1 MTAGLEVR
9 GGSGGLTVQLT
20 QLERAAGVL
29 QSVGGEV
36 AETAVSIG
44 LTAAEPSLA
53 LAGVVAP
60 VEYAA
65 AELAICRCVGTTGAG
80 GIAAEILASAA
91 TTRAAV
97 STYRTGEAA
106 VEALFDGAATAV
118 GTGVGA
124 AIGAAAPAVAVAVV
138 GVGVALSPGA
148 RIALQAPGAR
158 ERVLGAGLGL
168 GQGADEILFDHPWLV
183 PAAADGL
190 DGLVLGMGVGQPALG
205 TWLSWRS
212 GRFGVPYP
220 PRNREDALGVILAAT
235 RGAALDESD
244 QDVSVRVH
252 RESAGRAP
260 ANVTDLVASDG
271 PTSGGSRVRLTGV
284 PRPDGT
290 WTWVVDVPGTQTFH
304 PRAGDNPWDLT
315 SNVLLSSGR
324 ATLTTQAVSR
334 ALADAQRRTGS
345 TGTSRV
351 MLTGHSQGGIT
362 AAALAADPVLR
373 QRHGVTHVV
382 TSGAPVATVGV
393 PEDVSVLSLEHAEDL
408 VPGLEGED
416 NPDRESWVT
425 VQRAV
430 ADELGPD
437 ARATQAHH
445 VGHYAETAR
454 LVDASDDPSLAS
466 WRRGAS
472 DFLDGEGGEAVVI
485 DYDIERVPRG

>member
-9 GGSGGLTVQLT
+9 GGAGGLTVQLT

-29 QSVGGEV
+29 QSVGGDV
-36 AETAVSIG
+36 AETAIVIG
-44 LTAAEPSLA
+44 LAAAEPSLA
-53 LAGVVAP
+53 LAGVLAP

-65 AELAICRCVGTTGAG
+65 AELAICRCVGPTGAG
-80 GIAAEILASAA
+80 GIATEILASAV

-97 STYRTGEAA
+97 ATYRTGEAA

-118 GTGVGA
+118 GAGVGA
-124 AIGAAAPAVAVAVV
+124 TVGAAAPAVTAVA
-138 GVGVALSPGA
+138 VGVALSPGA
-148 RIALQAPGAR
+148 RIALQVPGAR
-158 ERVLGAGLGL
+158 ERVLAVGLGL
-168 GQGADEILFDHPWLV
+168 GQGADEILADHPWLV

-190 DGLVLGMGVGQPALG
+190 DGLVLGVGVGRPALG

-212 GRFGVPYP
+212 GRLGVPYP
-220 PRNREDALGVILAAT
+220 PRTRAEALGVILAAT

-252 RESAGRAP
+252 RQGGGRAP
-260 ANVTDLVASDG
+260 TGVTDLVAAHG

-284 PRPDGT
+284 PRADGT

-304 PRAGDNPWDLT
+304 PRAGANPWDLT

-324 ATLTTQAVSR
+324 ATLTTRAVSR

-345 TGTSRV
+345 TLTSRV
-351 MLTGHSQGGIT
+351 MLTGHSQGGLT
-362 AAALAADPVLR
+362 AAALAADPAFR
-373 QRHGVTHVV
+373 ERHGVTHVV
-382 TSGAPVATVGV
+382 TSGAPIATVGV
-393 PEDVSVLSLEHAEDL
+393 PEEVSVLSLEHAEDL

-425 VQRAV
+425 VRRAV

-445 VGHYAETAR
+445 VGRYAETAR

-472 DFLDGEGGEAVVI
+472 NFLDGEGGEAVVI
-485 DYDIERVPRG
+485 DYDIERVPRE